1 MQKAGLIGG
10 MGPESTLDYYSAI
23 INAFKNKE
31 GIMNYPDM
39 IIYSVNLSE
48 FLDLM
53 KTKAYEK
60 VVDLLVSKLDALK
73 QAGAD
78 FGAITANTPH
88 MLFDAINKR
97 SPLPLISIVEATCEE
112 TRKRGLKKP
121 GLLGTGFTMNGTFYQ
136 EVFGKYGLPIVVPE
150 PEDRRI
156 INHKL
161 FTEIELGIFKDETR
175 QILIDQ
181 IQKMVKEHG
190 IDSMILGCTE
200 FPLILTEPQYAGI
213 PMLNTTQIHVDAIVG
228 RIKGAKG

>member
-1 MQKAGLIGG
+1 MRKAGLIGG